1 MTVDEIYNQIKEYFS
16 RPDAV
21 FAMKDRGKDRL
32 SSCVYRLD
40 NDPSSP
46 VRCVVGC
53 LIPDDLYNPAWE
65 RAGVNSLIR
74 HRPDFAAAIG
84 VTQDSEAYK
93 FLVVVQPIHDGFA
106 RDEVSTVKDFLNR
119 LEEVYNNWRD

>member
-1 MTVDEIYNQIKEYFS
+1 MTVDDIYNQIKEYFS

-21 FAMKDRGKDRL
+21 FAMKDRGKDGN
-32 SSCVYRLD
+32 CVYRLD

-53 LIPDDLYNPAWE
+53 LIPDDLYNSDWE
-65 RAGVNSLIR
+65 GAGVNVLIK
-74 HRPDFAAAIG
+74 HRPDFGAAIG
-84 VTQDSEAYK
+84 VTQDSEAHK
-93 FLVVVQPIHDGFA
+93 FLVVVQPMHDTFA

-119 LEEVYNNWRD
+119 LDEVYNNFRY